1 MMGLPRT
8 RTARRA
14 GFTLLEVILSASLL
28 AAGMS
33 MILGVFNFGAAVVR
47 NAELRS
53 LSATAVEAL
62 INDLEE
68 NLFELR
74 ADGTVGEPALIV
86 DRPVPGRPDVRYT
99 VNAIPNSE
107 MLDPQGM
114 PREYVVELVV
124 TWSSSG
130 VERAARWTTI
140 MLREVPFGA
149 RMRRRFVR

>member
-1 MMGLPRT
+1 MSAPRT
-8 RTARRA
+8 SRARGA

-53 LSATAVEAL
+53 LSATSVEAL

-68 NLFELR
+68 SLFELR

-86 DRPVPGRPDVRYT
+86 DRPVPGRPGVRYT
-99 VNAIPNSE
+99 VNAIPNIE

-114 PREYVVELVV
+114 PREYVVEVAV

-130 VERAARWTTI
+130 VERAAKWTTI

>member
-1 MMGLPRT
+1 MKSSPTTPRT
-8 RTARRA
+8 PCS

-53 LSATAVEAL
+53 LSASSVEAL
-62 INDLEE
+62 ISDLEE

-74 ADGTVGEPALIV
+74 ADGSVGEPALIV
-86 DRPVPGRPDVRYT
+86 DRPVPGRPGVRYT
-99 VNAIPNSE
+99 VDATPNTA
-107 MLDPQGM
+107 MLDAQGLS
-114 PREYVVELVV
+114 REYVVEISVS
-124 TWSSSG
+124 WSAAG
-130 VERAARWTTI
+130 VRRAARWSTI

-149 RMRRRFVR
+149 RMRRRFIR

>member
-1 MMGLPRT
+1 MMGSPRNHD
-8 RTARRA
+8 ARRA

-53 LSATAVEAL
+53 LSATSVEAL

-86 DRPVPGRPDVRYT
+86 DRPVPGRPGVRYT
-99 VNAIPNSE
+99 VNAVPNSE
-107 MLDPQGM
+107 MLDAQGM
-114 PREYVVELVV
+114 PREYVVELLV

>member
-1 MMGLPRT
+1 MKSPMNKRG
-8 RTARRA
+8 ARQ

-68 NLFELR
+68 NLFELQP
-74 ADGTVGEPALIV
+74 DGSVGEPSLIV
-86 DRPVPGRPDVRYT
+86 DRPVPGRPGVRYT
-99 VNAIPNSE
+99 VQATPNTAA
-107 MLDPQGM
+107 LDAQGRA
-114 PREYVVELVV
+114 REYVVEVV
-124 TWSSSG
+124 VNWSSSG

>member
-1 MMGLPRT
+1 MMSSPRNHG
-8 RTARRA
+8 APRA